1 MSRTARTAVLSLLLA
16 LSLPFG
22 ACASEDTA
30 SEITGFEDVQFY
42 GNTNVAALKTVLA
55 ATPVGGD
62 PGRARIYQ
70 PAQGINAPLAPPM
83 EVKWH
88 AGAVATLE
96 APPGST
102 ESSAMGPAAHPTPV
116 LSHLSDLMGIS
127 VAHASEPPV
136 SGVVHFLVFSTLVK
150 KDVVRVF
157 TDQDSYLPDE
167 ATWQKL
173 ADTREQIFID
183 ILSAKLENGAVAPD
197 GGPFLGERSTF
208 SIYH

>member
-1 MSRTARTAVLSLLLA
+1 MIRIARSAALSLLVA

-30 SEITGFEDVQFY
+30 TEITGFEDVQFY
-42 GNTNVAALKTVLA
+42 GKADVATLKTVLA

-62 PGRARIYQ
+62 PGRARVYQ
-70 PAQGINAPLAPPM
+70 PAQGINAPPSPPM
-83 EVKWH
+83 EVRWN
-88 AGAVATLE
+88 ANAVASLSPAPASSPE
-96 APPGST
+96 APAAPGSL
-102 ESSAMGPAAHPTPV
+102 ESLFAIRS
-116 LSHLSDLMGIS
+116 
-127 VAHASEPPV
+127 AHAAEPFTG
-136 SGVVHFLVFSTLVK
+136 SVHFLVFSTLVQNE
-150 KDVVRVF
+150 VVRVF

-183 ILSAKLENGAVAPD
+183 ILSAKLENGVIAPD